1 MGVEIQNSFSEV
13 SYFVSLPPMLPCN
26 IVFLSFLPHTASPHT
41 VSSTAQMRDRDGWPG
56 TLWANFNVLGMLGVL
71 RPCFYPWA
79 EQTPPTQGAH
89 SLIRNNH
96 SKDKSNK
103 QLIVYRGT

>member
-1 MGVEIQNSFSEV
+1 MRVEIQNSFIEV
-13 SYFVSLPPMLPCN
+13 SLFYISASHAPLQHRFP
-26 IVFLSFLPHTASPHT
+26 FLSPTYSKRLHSFKYCTDTAL
-41 VSSTAQMRDRDGWPG
+41 MRDRDGWPG
-56 TLWANFNVLGMLGVL
+56 TLWANFKVLRMLGLL
-71 RPCFYPWA
+71 RPCLYPWA

-103 QLIVYRGT
+103 

>member
-1 MGVEIQNSFSEV
+1 
-13 SYFVSLPPMLPCN
+13 MLPCN
-26 IVFLSFLPHTASPHT
+26 TVFLSFLPHTASAYT
-41 VSSTAQMRDRDGWPG
+41 VSSTAQMKDRDASWPG
-56 TLWANFNVLGMLGVL
+56 TLWAHFSVLRMLGVL
-71 RPCFYPWA
+71 RPCLYPGA

-103 QLIVYRGT
+103 